1 MVRYGNLFLNT
12 GRFSY
17 ILFFFFFLNCI
28 LKQANPNFKLR
39 KPKHFREICI
49 VSESTKMVIYVLLC
63 CFLQLLAWPSNCQS
77 RWRII
82 LSLSSGV
89 RTIM

>member
-1 MVRYGNLFLNT
+1 MVRYWNLFLNT

-49 VSESTKMVIYVLLC
+49 VSESTKMVIYVC
-63 CFLQLLAWPSNCQS
+63 T
-77 RWRII
+77 
-82 LSLSSGV
+82 SLSFFAIISLAK
-89 RTIM
+89 